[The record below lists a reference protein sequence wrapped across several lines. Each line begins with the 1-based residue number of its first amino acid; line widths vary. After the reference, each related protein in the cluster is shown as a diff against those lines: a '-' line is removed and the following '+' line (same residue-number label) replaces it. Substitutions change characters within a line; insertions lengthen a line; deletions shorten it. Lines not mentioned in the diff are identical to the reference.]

1 MESDG
6 KLTSTR
12 SIYFD
17 FSYTEKVF
25 LSFILY
31 ALFMVVR
38 KRRTEHHRFSKKHD
52 RRSIIATELLVVVNR
67 WSLTFVITFDFL
79 QNPSLSSHYQH
90 RGNLLHEFGF
100 VQKRLQKAQL
110 WYVKSQEI
118 LCGARIVRFKTIIE
132 SVVDKK
138 ITSVTLICLW
148 MIAVLILPF
157 TKALFFWKITNS
169 KYHGHKIFSLL

>member
-1 MESDG
+1 MTNWPLRG
-6 KLTSTR
+6 
-12 SIYFD
+12 
-17 FSYTEKVF
+17 V
-25 LSFILY
+25 FILIFHTRKKCFCLLFY
-31 ALFMVVR
+31 TLFMVVR

-67 WSLTFVITFDFL
+67 WSLTFIITFDFL

-138 ITSVTLICLW
+138 NHQCYVNLSMDDRCFDFTIYKGTL
-148 MIAVLILPF
+148 
-157 TKALFFWKITNS
+157 
-169 KYHGHKIFSLL
+169 LLENYKQQVSWP